1 MAGSNKIPN
10 NISPVDIGFGIKT
23 YVPTIDYY
31 LDLIKDGT
39 NFKFIRC
46 NHGMLDPFARAMSN
60 DELYERISKREYREI
75 AEKVAHYHT
84 HQHGQLKRWHGEMN
98 EKYIKILT
106 FFTKF
111 FYEETHNESEFD
123 FGVSLCN
130 GIWRASDLIE
140 HQDVV
145 SRGNAFLSL
154 TQNSDK
160 VYFHGGLTRHYAV
173 TGEIFQLF
181 DLLNELDYDVIFV
194 GAPYFKMAEVVYNIK
209 NFNHI
214 PISYTNAIQR
224 FDETID
230 TLKNTIKKRETIIFN
245 SCGHDLTF
253 YLADKI
259 RGIDVSQMDV
269 GRALDWNMNKSFIR
283 KEHIEAFNNLPNGI
297 YKPWEQYGENP
308 WLVTP
313 RPTHMDVI
321 RRLRRNN
328 G

>member
-10 NISPVDIGFGIKT
+10 INPKDIGFGIKT

-31 LDLIKDGT
+31 LDLIKSGT

-46 NHGMLDPFARAMSN
+46 NHGMLDPFARAMNN
-60 DELYERISKREYREI
+60 DELYKLIETNQYREV
-75 AEKVAHYHT
+75 AERVADYHT
-84 HQHGQLKRWHGEMN
+84 HKHAQLKRWHGTMDER
-98 EKYIKILT
+98 YIQTLT

-123 FGVSLCN
+123 FGISLCN

-140 HQDVV
+140 HKDVV
-145 SRGNAFLSL
+145 SRGNSFLSL
-154 TQNSDK
+154 TQNLDK
-160 VYFHGGLTRHYAV
+160 TYFHGGLVRHYAV
-173 TGEIFQLF
+173 TGEIYQLF

-194 GAPYFKMAEVVYNIK
+194 GAPYFKMAEVEYKIK
-209 NFNHI
+209 NFKHI
-214 PISYTNAIQR
+214 PISYTNAIER
-224 FDETID
+224 FGETID
-230 TLKNTIKKRETIIFN
+230 MVKSTINKKETIIFN

-253 YLADKI
+253 LLANSIK
-259 RGIDVSQMDV
+259 GIDVSQMDI
-269 GRALDWNMNKSFIR
+269 GRALDWNINKSFIR
-283 KEHIEAFNNLPNGI
+283 KNHTNEFNNLPNGI
-297 YKPWEQYGENP
+297 YKPWEKYGENP

-321 RRLRRNN
+321 RRLRN